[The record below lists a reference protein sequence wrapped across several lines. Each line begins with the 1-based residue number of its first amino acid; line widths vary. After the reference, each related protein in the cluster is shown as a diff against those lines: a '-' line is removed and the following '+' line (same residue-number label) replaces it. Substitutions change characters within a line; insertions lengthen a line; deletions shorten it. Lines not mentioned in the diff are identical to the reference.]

1 MKVEPKRSKYKKI
14 TAKYEMD
21 NVLDI
26 IDIEDTLSKNRYIP
40 KASEKN
46 FLFCTKSF
54 VQNYSDLSQNNNL
67 FEINYEKL
75 NKNKFNINFKDLLL
89 EYPNGYSI
97 LFTNSYFP
105 IEIIGEGSFGLVVS
119 ALKKETNEKM
129 AVKIIDKENLDQNFY
144 LKEVDIVQKLS
155 HPRVLKIYEVLDTSR
170 YFFIFME
177 LIEGGSLKD
186 LIVKRYYNK
195 EQDYL
200 FRDSE
205 CSMIMSGI
213 LEAIDYLHKKHIIHR
228 DIKPENIMFKT
239 KDNLNSV
246 ILCDFGMAYQL
257 TNTEKFIQEKCGT
270 MIYMAPEVMQNRK
283 YDHLV
288 DSFSAGIVLYL
299 LVSGGQHPVY
309 YNNMTSEQ
317 YQESFLNK
325 EKYKFVPEMPLLA
338 RNLFL
343 KLCKHQA
350 FFRYETYKALKHP
363 WITRMSNSQIP
374 LTLIDEI
381 ERDDKIKSF
390 KSLLSTSMFFEM
402 FKSVFNLT
410 QKQKEEKKYQKIEK
424 IIEKGKNSER
434 INQNS
439 SLLFRE
445 MNLYFKKHEKNH
457 LHLSKLKNIPKIN
470 ISTKMLKRKSKEGF
484 MTNLNSKN
492 SQDSSSIET
501 SHISTS
507 PKKVTLINS
516 KRIYLKATDK
526 KKIPP
531 KYPSFKSSEKMI
543 CPLSLKNNSCS
554 FEKSFSKVKSNCKG
568 KKIFLKTEIGNV
580 FQKKNL

>member
-40 KASEKN
+40 KASEDN
-46 FLFCTKSF
+46 FLFCTK
-54 VQNYSDLSQNNNL
+54 NAEKDSDLSQNNNL
-67 FEINYEKL
+67 LEINYEQL
-75 NKNKFNINFKDLLL
+75 NNNKFNINFNELLL
-89 EYPNGYSI
+89 EYPNLYSI
-97 LFTNSYFP
+97 PFTDSYFP

-119 ALKKETNEKM
+119 ALKKETNEKI
-129 AVKIIDKENLDQNFY
+129 AIKIIDKENLGHNFY
-144 LKEVDIVQKLS
+144 LKEVDIVKKLS
-155 HPRVLKIYEVLDTSR
+155 HPRILKIYEVLDTSR

-186 LIVKRYYNK
+186 LIIKRYYNK
-195 EQDYL
+195 EQNYL

-205 CSMIMSGI
+205 CSTIMSGI
-213 LEAIDYLHKKHIIHR
+213 LEAIDYLHKRHIIHR

-257 TNTEKFIQEKCGT
+257 TNTEKFIQGKCGT
-270 MIYMAPEVMQNRK
+270 MIYMAPEVMQNKK

-299 LVSGGQHPVY
+299 LASGGQHPVY

-317 YQESFLNK
+317 YQQSLLNK

-390 KSLLSTSMFFEM
+390 RSLLSTSMFFEM
-402 FKSVFNLT
+402 FKSVYNLK
-410 QKQKEEKKYQKIEK
+410 QKQKEKQKQQK
-424 IIEKGKNSER
+424 TEKGKNSER
-434 INQNS
+434 INQHS

-492 SQDSSSIET
+492 SPDSSSIET

-526 KKIPP
+526 KKKPP
-531 KYPSFKSSEKMI
+531 KYPSIKSSDKMLY
-543 CPLSLKNNSCS
+543 PLSLKTNCCS
-554 FEKSFSKVKSNCKG
+554 FENSFSKLKSNCKG

-580 FQKKNL
+580 FQKKSI

>member
-75 NKNKFNINFKDLLL
+75 NKNKFNINFNDLLL

-257 TNTEKFIQEKCGT
+257 TNTEKFIQGKCGT

-381 ERDDKIKSF
+381 ERDD
-390 KSLLSTSMFFEM
+390 
-402 FKSVFNLT
+402 
-410 QKQKEEKKYQKIEK
+410 
-424 IIEKGKNSER
+424 
-434 INQNS
+434 
-439 SLLFRE
+439 
-445 MNLYFKKHEKNH
+445 
-457 LHLSKLKNIPKIN
+457 
-470 ISTKMLKRKSKEGF
+470 
-484 MTNLNSKN
+484 
-492 SQDSSSIET
+492 
-501 SHISTS
+501 
-507 PKKVTLINS
+507 
-516 KRIYLKATDK
+516 
-526 KKIPP
+526 
-531 KYPSFKSSEKMI
+531 
-543 CPLSLKNNSCS
+543 
-554 FEKSFSKVKSNCKG
+554 
-568 KKIFLKTEIGNV
+568 
-580 FQKKNL
+580 